1 VCCDAGRIRRT
12 LRGDAVTAGAPD
24 LRVPRGRGASSG
36 TKDPVGGVDCSCLW
50 AGNPGHFIL
59 GEQVLIEKI
68 TAFRR
73 VGLRRIQR
81 AMQALLGGGVNDAPA
96 LVVAGV
102 GRGWTRADVNAAA
115 HQHLLVIGKKIA
127 DP

>member
-59 GEQVLIEKI
+59 GEQVLIEKNNGFQESWLEAH
-68 TAFRR
+68 TKGHAGF
-73 VGLRRIQR
+73 V
-81 AMQALLGGGVNDAPA
+81 GGGCQRCSCAC
-96 LVVAGV
+96 G
-102 GRGWTRADVNAAA
+102 GRGGQRVDTSRR
-115 HQHLLVIGKKIA
+115 
-127 DP
+127 